1 MRSNLAA
8 IREGIIETAPV
19 DAGETRAFE
28 TLGRLTRGTLHEL
41 ANPLVALLGT
51 AELALAE
58 AERETK
64 LHERLVTIQATAT
77 ELAAIVRALQA
88 FVRSQ
93 HEPPR
98 RLSLGEAAEAAI
110 ELVERVTPVTDV
122 SLATRGDAAVFAAPG
137 AVARELVELLLR
149 AIRERGPRRLRRG
162 RRGGVRRRGDRRG
175 RRCGRAAA
183 AGRLRRPIRRRPVPR
198 AYFVGPD
205 DEGGATT

>member
-28 TLGRLTRGTLHEL
+28 TLGRLTRGSLHEL

-137 AVARELVELLLR
+137 AVASELVELLLR
-149 AIRERGPRRLRRG
+149 AIRDAG
-162 RRGGVRRRGDRRG
+162 RGDSVEVVVAVSGGEAIASVAGVGELRLP
-175 RRCGRAAA
+175 AA
-183 AGRLRRPIRRRPVPR
+183 
-198 AYFVGPD
+198 
-205 DEGGATT
+205 